1 MKIRTRNYAVSIP
14 CDDSADNEGTS
25 EPDDVPVDRSGEPL
39 QNPGQHRTDTSGN
52 GASADSP
59 RIYLR
64 EQKQPGAGGETVEEQ
79 PGSERNTEQRR
90 AVCGWPTKPE
100 DNVYK
105 GHQCE

>member
-1 MKIRTRNYAVSIP
+1 MRFPFHVTILPTMKA
-14 CDDSADNEGTS
+14 NEGTS

-52 GASADSP
+52 GAPADSP
-59 RIYLR
+59 RKSLR

-90 AVCGWPTKPE
+90 AVCGWPTNPE